1 MVSESFDMIENFSA
15 IANLRQSIKILERL
29 CVRLFVNLSDSNFF
43 FIAENV
49 GQCNNLEFG
58 REFELP

>member
-1 MVSESFDMIENFSA
+1 MIENFSA